1 MDYPESSFNREDE
14 SDDALF
20 YSEARLVVHID
31 AAAITQLKKYLLDQ
45 LPEGCTMLDLMSSW
59 RSHIPDGVTTHQVY
73 GLGLNGEEMS
83 NNPQLDHWVIK
94 DINKDSNL
102 PYEDSKFDAVMVVV
116 SIQYMT
122 DPISVFDE
130 VNRVLKKDCKF
141 HVVYSNR
148 MFPTKA
154 TKIWKAFD
162 NIERANLIG
171 SYFGNSGLWSVPNA
185 IDISP
190 VGSVVSDPLFVVSAQ
205 KK

>member
-1 MDYPESSFNREDE
+1 MDYPENAFNREDE

-130 VNRVLKKDCKF
+130 VNRVLKKDSKF

-171 SYFGNSGLWSVPNA
+171 SYLGNSGLWSVPNA

>member
-31 AAAITQLKKYLLDQ
+31 AAAITQLKKYLLAQ
-45 LPEGCTMLDLMSSW
+45 LPEGCTLLDLMSSW

-102 PYEDSKFDAVMVVV
+102 PYEDSKFDAAMVIV

-122 DPISVFDE
+122 DPISVFSE
-130 VNRVLKKDCKF
+130 VNRVLKKYCKF

-154 TKIWKAFD
+154 TKIWKVFD
-162 NIERANLIG
+162 NIERASLVG
-171 SYFGNSGLWSVPNA
+171 SYFDNSGSWSVPNA
-185 IDISP
+185 VDLSP
-190 VGSVVSDPLFVVSAQ
+190 VGDVIYDPLFVVSAQ

>member
-1 MDYPESSFNREDE
+1 
-14 SDDALF
+14 
-20 YSEARLVVHID
+20 
-31 AAAITQLKKYLLDQ
+31 
-45 LPEGCTMLDLMSSW
+45 MLDLMSSW

-130 VNRVLKKDCKF
+130 VNRVLKKDSKF

-190 VGSVVSDPLFVVSAQ
+190 VGPVVSDPLFVVSAQ